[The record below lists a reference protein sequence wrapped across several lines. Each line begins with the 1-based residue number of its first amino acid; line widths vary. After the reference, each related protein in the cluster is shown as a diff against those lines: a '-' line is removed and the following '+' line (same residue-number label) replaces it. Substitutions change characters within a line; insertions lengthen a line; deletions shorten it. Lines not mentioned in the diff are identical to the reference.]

1 MKKAVLTVIGSDRVG
16 IIASVSKIFAES
28 NVNILDIS
36 QTTMQ
41 EIFTM
46 IMLVDVTNCNVPF
59 REISEKMKTLGDE
72 LNLNIQLRDVDIF
85 NSMHQI

>member
-16 IIASVSKIFAES
+16 IIASVSKIFAEAS
-28 NVNILDIS
+28 INILDIT

-41 EIFTM
+41 DIFTM

-59 REISEKMKTLGDE
+59 RDISRR
-72 LNLNIQLRDVDIF
+72 N
-85 NSMHQI
+85 